1 MSIFPFRL
9 FSPSLGTGSALV
21 LLGILTTASLS
32 FAKSGGSPP
41 QRPLRILAFG
51 DSLVAGFAVSSKAA
65 FPVRLEKS
73 LRSMGFE
80 VEVINAGLP
89 GDTTTGGLARLERA
103 LECAPDMVIL
113 ELGTNDNLQGFDPA
127 LTEANLDTMLTR
139 IRERNIAVLLTGIAP
154 LRDLGTD
161 YRSSFTSIFPRLAA
175 KHQVPLYADFL
186 EGVAGRPEL
195 NKADGIHPN
204 PKGIDEI
211 VRRVA
216 PLVGEVLE
224 RLPGSLD
231 RG

>member
-9 FSPSLGTGSALV
+9 FSPSLGAGSVLPLSGILFLAALPFAEAGGSA
-21 LLGILTTASLS
+21 
-32 FAKSGGSPP
+32 P

-73 LRSMGFE
+73 LRIMGFD

-103 LECAPDMVIL
+103 LEW
-113 ELGTNDNLQGFDPA
+113 GTNDNLQGFDPA
-127 LTEANLDTMLTR
+127 LTEANLDAMLTR

-154 LRDLGTD
+154 LRDLGPD
-161 YRSSFTSIFPRLAA
+161 YRSSFISIFSRLAA
-175 KHQVPLYADFL
+175 KHQVPLYTDFL

-224 RLPGSLD
+224 RLLGSLD
-231 RG
+231 RS

>member
-1 MSIFPFRL
+1 MSFFPLPL
-9 FSPSLGTGSALV
+9 FFAFLGSGSNLP
-21 LLGILTTASLS
+21 LTVD
-32 FAKSGGSPP
+32 
-41 QRPLRILAFG
+41 RPLRILAFG

-73 LRSMGFE
+73 LRTMGFD
-80 VEVINAGLP
+80 VELINAGLP
-89 GDTTTGGLARLERA
+89 GDTTTGGLSRLERA

-127 LTEANLDTMLTR
+127 LTEANLDAMLTR

-154 LRDLGTD
+154 LRDLGPD
-161 YRSSFTSIFPRLAA
+161 YRAEFTAVFSRLAA

-211 VRRVA
+211 VRRVV

>member
-1 MSIFPFRL
+1 
-9 FSPSLGTGSALV
+9 
-21 LLGILTTASLS
+21 
-32 FAKSGGSPP
+32 
-41 QRPLRILAFG
+41 LRILAFG

-154 LRDLGTD
+154 LRDLGAD
-161 YRSSFTSIFPRLAA
+161 YRSSFTSIFPRLAT

-186 EGVAGRPEL
+186 EGVSGRPEL